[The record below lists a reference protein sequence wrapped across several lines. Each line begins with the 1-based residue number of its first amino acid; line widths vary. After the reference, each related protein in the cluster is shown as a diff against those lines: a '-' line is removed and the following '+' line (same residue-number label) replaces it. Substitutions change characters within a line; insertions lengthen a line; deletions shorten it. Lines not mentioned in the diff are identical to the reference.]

1 MLKTDYGYKNQLIF
15 EKKSLPSH
23 LNVRRNVGLHCIIGL
38 GGDHPFSLPTIKTKS
53 DSDKHFAA
61 ATFIVSL
68 LVAIANKKKEE
79 EKKNS
84 MQALLLL

>member
-38 GGDHPFSLPTIKTKS
+38 GGDHPFSLP
-53 DSDKHFAA
+53 
-61 ATFIVSL
+61 
-68 LVAIANKKKEE
+68 
-79 EKKNS
+79 
-84 MQALLLL
+84 